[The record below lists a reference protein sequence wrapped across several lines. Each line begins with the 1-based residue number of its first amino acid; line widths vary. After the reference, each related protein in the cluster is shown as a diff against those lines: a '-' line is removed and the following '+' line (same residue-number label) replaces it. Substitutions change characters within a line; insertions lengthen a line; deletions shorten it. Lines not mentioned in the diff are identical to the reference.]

1 VSVLQGLFTN
11 TLLWWQWLILAAVP
25 PLIVL
30 LYFLKL
36 KRRPIEVP
44 STYLWS
50 RTIEDLHVNSI
61 WQRLRQSLLL
71 FLQLLLVALIMLAL
85 LRPGWQGTRLEGTRV
100 ILLVDAS
107 ASMRAIDDQ
116 PSRLDEAKKQAVS
129 LVDQMKPGDVAM
141 VISFSDTARIEQSFT
156 ENRRL
161 LIDRI
166 QQIEPTIHT
175 TNLEEALRAA
185 AGLANTGRASTKG
198 DEQDVQ
204 VADAL
209 PATLYI
215 LSDGGMRT
223 VPDFALGN
231 LEAKYLPIGT
241 ATAANLAIVAFS
253 VDRNPEFPDR
263 AQVFGRVEN
272 HGEEEQAVEV
282 SLFHNGQLRDAQQTT
297 VPAHASSGVKFDLS
311 DLDAGLLRLELAAP
325 DALAEDN
332 IAYAAMN
339 RPRPARVLIAGP
351 DNDALRVA
359 LRTDEVAKMAT
370 VEFADESLLTDPA
383 HQENAATGGYDLII
397 YDRCQPAKSPLANT
411 VYIGRIPPGDAWSLG
426 EPLTG
431 PDILDVD
438 RAHPL
443 MQLLEVNKL
452 QIAEARSVKGPAG
465 SGVLVDSVGGPLI
478 MIGPRQGFEDLA
490 IGFELI
496 TTNAQGQQ
504 VGNTDWPRLYAFPL
518 FVQNVLQYLG
528 GAGGATAAP
537 SVKPGT
543 PVTLRAET
551 PVDTMR
557 IVSPAG
563 KSTTLQREG
572 QNTFVYSLTD
582 ELGIYEVYEGSGQQV
597 ARHFTV
603 NLFDSRESNL
613 APAES
618 IKLSNT
624 EVKGTT
630 SATTVT
636 RKELWRWIVL
646 LGLGV
651 LAFEWYVYNRRVYF

>member
-1 VSVLQGLFTN
+1 LQSLFTN
-11 TLLWWQWLILAAVP
+11 TLSWWQWSILAAVP
-25 PLIVL
+25 PLIVM

-85 LRPGWQGTRLEGTRV
+85 LRPGWQGTQLEGTRF
-100 ILLVDAS
+100 ILLIDAS
-107 ASMRAIDDQ
+107 ASMRATDDR
-116 PSRLDEAKKQAVS
+116 PTRLDEAKKQGVS
-129 LVDQMKPGDVAM
+129 LIDQMKPGDVAM

-156 ENRRL
+156 DNRRL
-161 LIDRI
+161 LVGRI
-166 QQIEPTIHT
+166 QQIEPTVHA

-185 AGLANTGRASTKG
+185 AGLANTGRSSTAG
-198 DEQDVQ
+198 DKQDVQ

-215 LSDGGMRT
+215 ISDGGMRT

-241 ATAANLAIVAFS
+241 ATAPNLGVVAFS
-253 VDRNPEFPDR
+253 VDRNPEQPDR
-263 AQVFGRVEN
+263 AQVFARVEN
-272 HGEEEQAVEV
+272 HGDEDQTVEAT
-282 SLFHNGQLRDAQQTT
+282 LYRDDQLRDAQQTT
-297 VPAHASSGVKFDLS
+297 VPAHGSSGVKFDLTE
-311 DLDAGLLRLELAAP
+311 LDAGLLRLELSAK
-325 DALAEDN
+325 DSLAEDN
-332 IAYAAMN
+332 TAYAAMN
-339 RPRPARVLIAGP
+339 RPRPARVLIVGP
-351 DNDALRVA
+351 ENDALRVA
-359 LRTDEVAKMAT
+359 LRTEEVAKMAA
-370 VEFADESLLTDPA
+370 VEFADESLLADVA

-397 YDRCQPAKSPLANT
+397 YDRCQPIKSPQANT
-411 VYIGRIPPGDAWSLG
+411 VYIGRVPPGDAWSLG
-426 EPLTG
+426 EKLTG
-431 PDILDVD
+431 PEILDVD

-443 MQLLEVNKL
+443 MQLLEITKL
-452 QIAEARSVKGPAG
+452 QVAEARSIKAPTG
-465 SGVLVDSVGGPLI
+465 SAVLVDSVGGPLI
-478 MIGPRQGFEDLA
+478 MIGPRLGYEDLVLGFEM
-490 IGFELI
+490 I
-496 TTNAQGQQ
+496 TTNEQGQQ

-518 FVQNVLQYLG
+518 FIQNVLQYLG
-528 GAGGATAAP
+528 GAGAATAAP
-537 SVKPGT
+537 SVKPGL

-557 IVSPAG
+557 VVSPSG
-563 KSTTLQREG
+563 KSTTLRREG

-582 ELGIYEVYEGSGQQV
+582 DLGVYQVYEGSGQQV

-613 APAES
+613 VPAEA

-624 EVKGTT
+624 EVKGAT

-636 RKELWRWIVL
+636 RKELWRLIIL